1 MKNYA
6 EKDAISYFESAKV
19 VYKNEASNYLRHFC
33 NKILELRAT
42 IGTEELME
50 VLEKGDCIEENTI
63 KEISDKLKG
72 AVE

>member
-42 IGTEELME
+42 IGKE
-50 VLEKGDCIEENTI
+50 DENDR
-63 KEISDKLKG
+63 ISKN
-72 AVE
+72 